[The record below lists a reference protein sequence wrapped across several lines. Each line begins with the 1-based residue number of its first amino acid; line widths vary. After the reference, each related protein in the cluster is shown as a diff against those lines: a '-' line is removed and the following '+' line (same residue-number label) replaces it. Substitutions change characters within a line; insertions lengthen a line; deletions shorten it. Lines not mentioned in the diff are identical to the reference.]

1 MGVSWKCQLDC
12 DIAGQSDVTLFAV
25 GVSRWRLGYAG
36 FGMRNRGP
44 LPCLYKLT
52 HIPDLQEDQVSQI
65 EPKTLVIH
73 SLTRSLFINLYQ
85 NDVLQ
90 GTIALQTGSL

>member
-1 MGVSWKCQLDC
+1 
-12 DIAGQSDVTLFAV
+12 
-25 GVSRWRLGYAG
+25 
-36 FGMRNRGP
+36 MRNRGP

-52 HIPDLQEDQVSQI
+52 HIPDLLEDQLSQI

-73 SLTRSLFINLYQ
+73 LLIRSLSINLDQ